1 MKLFESVISRAEP
14 VKIQIIFDGSTF
26 YVYKDGV
33 FGDTKICKLHSF
45 SVAYPSKCFTE
56 EQVIALL
63 ESEVIK

>member
-1 MKLFESVISRAEP
+1 MKLFESVISKNESTNI
-14 VKIQIIFDGSTF
+14 KIIFDNKTF

-33 FGDTKICKLHSF
+33 LGGIAACKLHRF
-45 SVAYPSKCFTE
+45 NVVYPSGCFTE